1 VFVGVYG
8 GAIGLFTLGI
18 ITRGILFSLSSIRK
32 SVDLHNKMFKSV
44 VYAKMS
50 FFDSTPIV

>member
-18 ITRGILFSLSSIRK
+18 ITRGILFSSSSIRK